1 MCPRSRL
8 IEVGREVG
16 GECDERRQEKER
28 ELADILTE
36 ARDFPSLSDARRPF
50 PRIFVCVPSSSRSRS
65 REGKYIA
72 RGSATRGGKS
82 RRGRIN
88 EEFARTLS
96 LSLSL
101 SLLFSSPLSPL
112 LSSPLAGKFTGIAGN
127 ILGTRAATHR
137 GNWRVCSRG
146 CGCRERLVRRDRW
159 WGLAVGRRR
168 REGGR

>member
-112 LSSPLAGKFTGIAGN
+112 LAVSRQIHG
-127 ILGTRAATHR
+127 HR
-137 GNWRVCSRG
+137 GEYPG
-146 CGCRERLVRRDRW
+146 DTGRDTPRK
-159 WGLAVGRRR
+159 LACVFPWMWM
-168 REGGR
+168 